1 MFNGLVCVLLN
12 AVPNPAG
19 SDVKLEP
26 SPTNE
31 VAVTVVAVIVGAS
44 ILFAVTIPVLFLPP
58 WPNLTLPSLIRVAP
72 VP

>member
-44 ILFAVTIPVLFLPP
+44 TLFAVTIPVLFLP
-58 WPNLTLPSLIRVAP
+58 R
-72 VP
+72 